1 MGQSGALSSPE
12 RDSLREGDSWVV
24 VALNVTIDAIY
35 ENNNN
40 KRFINDNKWKLLKTF

>member
-12 RDSLREGDSWVV
+12 RELLREGDSWVV
-24 VALNVTIDAIY
+24 VELNVIIDAIN

-40 KRFINDNKWKLLKTF
+40 KRFINDNKWKLLKSF